1 MSLEQAI
8 KENTETMREL
18 IAALGAS
25 GGKANAGKAGDD
37 EGTKTTTTRTRR
49 TTKTDDDKGGSK
61 YTAEQVKT
69 IAVKVKDE
77 LGTKAAKELIG
88 KYAPELAKIKP
99 ADFDAFVADCETALD
114 PDAGG
119 NGNDDDDGGL

>member
-25 GGKANAGKAGDD
+25 GGGKANAGKAGDD
-37 EGTKTTTTRTRR
+37 EGTKTTTTRRR
-49 TTKTDDDKGGSK
+49 TTKTEDDKGGSK

-99 ADFDAFVADCETALD
+99 VDFDAFVADCEAALD

-119 NGNDDDDGGL
+119 NDDDGDGGL